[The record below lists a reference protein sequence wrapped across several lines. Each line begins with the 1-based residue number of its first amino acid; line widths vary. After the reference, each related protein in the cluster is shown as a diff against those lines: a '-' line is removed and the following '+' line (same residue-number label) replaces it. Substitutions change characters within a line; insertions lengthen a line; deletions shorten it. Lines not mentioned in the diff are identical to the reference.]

1 MEIDKLFRD
10 LSPRVPYGVI
20 GKVSIDVTTKDID
33 MEGFHI
39 DEQMDVDVIL
49 TDINIDGDIKFMAVH
64 GSSEDLAYTIQE
76 WSEYG
81 VFTYK
86 DFKPYLRPMS
96 SMTEEEK
103 KEYIEYAGYEIEESV
118 NGRHYEYYLKDFCGT
133 PDNPS
138 VNADGVDWLNKKMFD
153 YRGLIPK
160 GIALKAKEGMYNN

>member
-39 DEQMDVDVIL
+39 DEPMDVDVIL
-49 TDINIDGDIKFMAVH
+49 TDINIDGDIKFMAVD
-64 GSSEDLAYTIQE
+64 GTSNDLAYTIQE
-76 WSEYG
+76 WSECG

-96 SMTEEEK
+96 SMTLEEK
-103 KEYIEYAGYEIEESV
+103 REYHKTFRPEIYGMGFVYVESV
-118 NGRHYEYYLKDFCGT
+118 RSF
-133 PDNPS
+133 
-138 VNADGVDWLNKKMFD
+138 DWLNKHHFD
-153 YRGLIPK
+153 YRGIIGDGTANEAPD
-160 GIALKAKEGMYNN
+160 GMYNK